1 MSRFVAR
8 FFKDVLGDAGRVGEV
23 CQCTVE
29 VDASNER
36 QATEIAKQRF
46 CDLHGV
52 HDWTLYA
59 DRFDVEPADFPS

>member
-1 MSRFVAR
+1 MSRFVVR
-8 FFKDVLGDAGRVGEV
+8 FFKDVLGDAGRVGGI

-29 VDASNER
+29 LDASNEG
-36 QATEIAKQRF
+36 QAAEIAKQKF

-52 HDWTLYA
+52 HDWTLHA